1 MAKKKIP
8 EVSESV
14 SAQLALSKF
23 KGTHASVSE
32 LRTALFL
39 PNNKVS
45 GNSKA
50 VDGQEARTVQTSWG
64 KMSVEGALTQKHK
77 DILDVIFLLTP
88 KDDIRVSPTGEIAI
102 DFSANSVL
110 SYYFKGT
117 TRNTKWLEEM
127 LTDCMRCIVVLQDT
141 HGVRWKFQVASNVG
155 YNPTDGKF
163 KLVFHRNYV
172 SFFQGTTTI
181 NYLTVVEKIIKIQD
195 PIVKAIIRFFLTHTR
210 SISLPLSDL
219 DKNEDSK
226 TSLLETI
233 GFRCD
238 SLRSVQRARKTIL
251 EHEELLKEFSI
262 EIKLS
267 SQKKR
272 GAQMMLRYTA
282 ENDLGIRF
290 AAKAVV
296 AAVTNQD
303 SLLDF
308 ESEIEEVKSFYG
320 KQILCEEG
328 EYKTLHMIH
337 KITEKDENE
346 DDSGKTTYALQFEE
360 EEVMIDYCLKFESLP
375 KILEYLKCNTLIQA

>member
-1 MAKKKIP
+1 MAKMKKP
-8 EVSESV
+8 APTENDVAV
-14 SAQLALSKF
+14 AAQLALTKF
-23 KGTHASVSE
+23 KNTHVSVSE

-45 GNSKA
+45 GNSKPL
-50 VDGQEARTVQTSWG
+50 DGQEVRTVQTSWG

-88 KDDIRVSPTGEIAI
+88 KEDIRVLPSGEIVI
-102 DFSANSVL
+102 VFSANNVL
-110 SYYFKGT
+110 SYYSAGT

-127 LTDCMRCIVVLQDT
+127 LTDCMRCIVVLQDNQ
-141 HGVRWKFQVASNVG
+141 GEKWKFQVASGVG
-155 YNPTDGKF
+155 YNPTDGQF
-163 KLVFHRNYV
+163 QLVFHRNYV
-172 SFFQGTTTI
+172 TFFQGTTTI
-181 NYLTVVEKIIKIQD
+181 NYLTVVDKIIKIQD
-195 PIVKAIIRFFLTHTR
+195 PIVKAIIRFFLTHSH
-210 SISLPLSDL
+210 SISLPLSQF

-251 EHEELLKEFSI
+251 DHESLLKEFSI

-267 SQKKR
+267 KEKR

-290 AAKAVV
+290 QAKATVS
-296 AAVTNQD
+296 AVKNNG

-308 ESEIEEVKSFYG
+308 QTEIEEIKSFYG
-320 KQILCEEG
+320 KQVLFDGNYKILELVNVV
-328 EYKTLHMIH
+328 TL
-337 KITEKDENE
+337 
-346 DDSGKTTYALQFEE
+346 DDSRVIY
-360 EEVMIDYCLKFESLP
+360 VLKFEDEEPTIDYGL
-375 KILEYLKCNTLIQA
+375 KFENIKKTLEYLKCNTLIQN